1 MIHELSTS
9 AIDATNASWYN
20 VIALYLYFFV
30 VKLGHLYSTY
40 MTGYRPFLLAAILF
54 AEKRFGFI
62 RKILL
67 WIWILLIWTTHFL
80 RLGGQVNRR
89 NNARKRLSK
98 TNPNYIYR
106 K

>member
-1 MIHELSTS
+1 MIHELANS
-9 AIDATNASWYN
+9 AIDTTNASWYN
-20 VIALYLYFFV
+20 IIALYLYFFV
-30 VKLGHLYSTY
+30 MKLGHLYSTY

-67 WIWILLIWTTHFL
+67 WTWIVLTWGVHFL

-89 NNARKRLSK
+89 NNARKILAK

-106 K
+106 E